1 MIVTLFEK
9 YAPGQSAWHGV
20 DGTLGG
26 GLVYSRANMAN
37 DVATQDLETVPWSIR
52 FKFGLS
58 RFFFGAVLKCFSLSG
73 LYALGKAFGICEW
86 LVNHKR
92 RRRFHERM
100 KQLFGDQY
108 DRRRMRSACRR
119 YFVRLRCDRIY
130 YLIFDLLPPEK
141 IIRRIHFPQR
151 ELIDASD
158 TRGRGVYMAMSHLGA
173 QHVAGLLMCFLGY
186 KTAAVRDRNEGPL
199 RRYVQER
206 FARRFS
212 EVRAA
217 RIFYADDLPRDIYR
231 WFQSGGLLGSALDT
245 ERAKNPNLKRAAVEI
260 FGEKKEFL
268 TGTIQI
274 ALRCKAAIHQG
285 FIVSKPNFHYD
296 LLGSPVLIDPDEGQD
311 TEAVVQELMQA
322 YARNIE
328 AHLREF
334 PELVSRI

>member
-1 MIVTLFEK
+1 M
-9 YAPGQSAWHGV
+9 
-20 DGTLGG
+20 LGG
-26 GLVYSRANMAN
+26 CLVYSPANMAN
-37 DVATQDLETVPWSIR
+37 DVAAQDLETVPWSIR

-58 RFFFGAVLKCFSLSG
+58 RCFFGAVLKCASLSG
-73 LYALGKAFGICEW
+73 LYALGKSFGVCEW

-100 KQLFGDQY
+100 RQLFGDQY

-130 YLIFDLLPPEK
+130 YLVFDLLPPEK

-151 ELIDASD
+151 DLIDASLA
-158 TRGRGVYMAMSHLGA
+158 RGHGVYMAMSHLGA

-217 RIFYADDLPRDIYR
+217 RMFYTDDLPRDIYR

-245 ERAKNPNLKRAAVEI
+245 ERAGYPNLKRAAVEI
-260 FGEKKEFL
+260 FGEKKEYL

-296 LLGSPVLIDPDEGQD
+296 LLGSPALIDPDEGRD
-311 TEAVVQELMQA
+311 TQAVVQELMQA
-322 YARNIE
+322 YAHNIE
-328 AHLREF
+328 EHLRQF

>member
-1 MIVTLFEK
+1 MP
-9 YAPGQSAWHGV
+9 APTPLGHET
-20 DGTLGG
+20 DGTLGE
-26 GLVYSRANMAN
+26 GLVYSRANMVN
-37 DVATQDLETVPWSIR
+37 DVAAQDSETVAWSIR
-52 FKFGLS
+52 FKFGVS
-58 RFFFGAVLKCFSLSG
+58 RCFFGAVLKCFSLSG
-73 LYALGKAFGICEW
+73 LYALGRAFGVCEW

-100 KQLFGDQY
+100 KKLFGDEY
-108 DRRRMRSACRR
+108 DARRMRSACRR

-130 YLIFDLLPPEK
+130 YLVFDLLPPEK

-151 ELIDASD
+151 DLIDASVA
-158 TRGRGVYMAMSHLGA
+158 RGRGVYMAMSHLGA

-186 KTAAVRDRNEGPL
+186 TTAAVRDRNEGPL

-217 RIFYADDLPRDIYR
+217 RMFYTDDLPRDIYR

-245 ERAKNPNLKRAAVEI
+245 ERAGYPNLKRAAVEI

-268 TGTIQI
+268 TGTMQI

-296 LLGSPVLIDPDEGQD
+296 MLGSPVLIDPDEGRD

-328 AHLREF
+328 AHLRQF
-334 PELVSRI
+334 PEFVSRI